1 MQERQISN
9 ERKNTD
15 MQTGLYADK
24 QGEPNE
30 NKVAYKQDDNLS
42 NDIENKQSFNLPD
55 LGLSSAL
62 GLLTPDA
69 NKEEEQIPEKENKEE
84 AEARIQAII
93 NHRYMNEYEEMRKEI
108 DIYLM
113 KRFKYRLS
121 LVRLTP
127 DNILITR
134 RNSRLDLYLRI
145 RRVESIFPPDCLILA
160 QISFRKERI
169 GNGTHFVR
177 FLSEIALK
185 YGFRY
190 VGIES
195 TNKKSSSFAKKLGFY
210 SIDGFNYAISVK
222 NLLSYFQDRR

>member
-1 MQERQISN
+1 
-9 ERKNTD
+9 
-15 MQTGLYADK
+15 
-24 QGEPNE
+24 
-30 NKVAYKQDDNLS
+30 
-42 NDIENKQSFNLPD
+42 
-55 LGLSSAL
+55 
-62 GLLTPDA
+62 
-69 NKEEEQIPEKENKEE
+69 
-84 AEARIQAII
+84 
-93 NHRYMNEYEEMRKEI
+93 MNEYEEMRKEI

-210 SIDGFNYAISVK
+210 SIDGFNYAISDRVGRETK
-222 NLLSYFQDRR
+222 VFLTYFRFLSSHTTVRAVRHTAV